1 MSRVSASIDIAAPPD
16 RVWAVAMDP
25 ARLGEW
31 VTIHREVEEVSDQ
44 PLRGGST
51 LRQKLCLRGVN
62 FHVRWTVAEAHRPEA
77 AVWDGRG
84 PARSK
89 AHISYRLRANCEGGT
104 RFDYENEFKAPL
116 GPLGAAASRALVGGL
131 PQREANATLRRL
143 KAVVEGDGAGS
154 GETRAR

>member
-1 MSRVSASIDIAAPPD
+1 MSRVTASIDIAAPPE
-16 RVWAVAMDP
+16 RVWEVVMDP
-25 ARLGEW
+25 ARLGDW
-31 VTIHREVEEVSDQ
+31 VTIHRDVEDVSDR
-44 PLRGGST
+44 PLRDGST

-62 FHVRWTVAEAHRPEA
+62 FHVRWTVAEAHSPEA

-89 AHISYRLRANCEGGT
+89 AHISYRLRANGDGGT

-116 GPLGAAASRALVGGL
+116 GALGAAASRALVGGV

-143 KAVVEGDGAGS
+143 KAVVEGDGAR
-154 GETRAR
+154 EARA